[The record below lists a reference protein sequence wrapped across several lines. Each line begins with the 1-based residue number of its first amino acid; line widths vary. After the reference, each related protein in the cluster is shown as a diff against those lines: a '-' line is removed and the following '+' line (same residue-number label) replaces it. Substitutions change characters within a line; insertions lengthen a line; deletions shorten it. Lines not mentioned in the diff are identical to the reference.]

1 MNTAVF
7 PLINLPIIY
16 YGVGVGSDA
25 GSGDASGSACGESAC
40 PEPACGESVES
51 VVGVSVGAEGS
62 SGAGSVVGSDTGG
75 ASGASD
81 SGGGE
86 ESVEGVGL
94 AVVSV
99 ACGELVESV
108 LDEVGV
114 EAGAVVSDDAGVAC
128 GDLSGEDMLPFAV

>member
-114 EAGAVVSDDAGVAC
+114 EAGAVVSDD
-128 GDLSGEDMLPFAV
+128 